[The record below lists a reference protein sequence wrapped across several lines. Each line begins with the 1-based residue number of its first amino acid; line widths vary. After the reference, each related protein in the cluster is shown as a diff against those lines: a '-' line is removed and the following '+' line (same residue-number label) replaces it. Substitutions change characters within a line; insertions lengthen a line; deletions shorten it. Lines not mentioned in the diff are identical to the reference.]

1 MTDKAMRNSAAMT
14 LEERV
19 VQKIKDDT
27 LMAVIGDED
36 AILELTKRALHE
48 ALFQPRRNPDQS
60 YGSVRELDSPVVE
73 AAREAA
79 RLLAK
84 GIASTLLADE
94 DVKVKVGEAIA
105 KAVPAA
111 IAGQLHDFIR
121 ESVRYDV
128 MDSQS
133 GLMNAIAASLAR
145 RT

>member
-1 MTDKAMRNSAAMT
+1 MSNSAAMT

-36 AILELTKRALHE
+36 AILELTKRALRE
-48 ALFQPRRNPDQS
+48 ALFQPRRNPDQG
-60 YGSVRELDSPVVE
+60 YGSSRELDSPVVE

-79 RLLAK
+79 RNVAK
-84 GIASTLLADE
+84 SIAETLLADE
-94 DVKVKVGEAIA
+94 EVRVKVAEAVA

-111 IAGQLHDFIR
+111 IAGQIHDIIR

-128 MDSQS
+128 MDAQ
-133 GLMNAIAASLAR
+133 GVLATTIAQSLAR
-145 RT
+145 RA